1 MKFWTFINYKIKFNN
16 LVWIDLSNVIKNFV
30 DNNLKS
36 VFKEIFKLIKIYLII
51 QISSAEAE
59 RSFSVLKLL
68 KTLLR
73 TTMVDERLSD
83 LGVIK
88 MASNLIIV
96 NELLLNEFVKIKDR
110 RLKLI

>member
-1 MKFWTFINYKIKFNN
+1 
-16 LVWIDLSNVIKNFV
+16 
-30 DNNLKS
+30 